1 MKKLEKEKNKTRA
14 YIEKRIWPLEILAGL
29 LLMAIV
35 FVVSVNG
42 DISRTEEE
50 LNEKVDYIKEQCNN
64 YTRLNLAS
72 ESKSLMRMIESV
84 GQVTQDML
92 YERELYGQSL
102 PDDQR
107 METYIQDNYL
117 TGMLVMDAEGRVLT
131 QCGENSLW
139 RDELRK
145 EREEK
150 TLLETAEFKE
160 KIYSSR
166 VVCADG
172 SYLDLAACARKDES
186 GIVAVYYHTPKEYAQ
201 KFNLTFDMLLSGYT
215 IKHDGTIVITDGEK
229 IAASNDASLEGK
241 SVDNVGILRC
251 LNERKEDGTLLHAK
265 DGKSGLSRDFG
276 LMERGQDYYVCAF
289 MTERAVFGQT
299 PRNLL
304 YALILYALALIVLNA
319 VRWRTAQVYQKEQ
332 LRMQKEYTDRLQS
345 QNVQLEQAI
354 RREKRANAAKTD
366 FLSRM
371 THDIRTPLNG
381 IIGLLNI
388 DEAHPED
395 KALVDANRAKMMI
408 SANHLLSLINDMLQM
423 SKLEDNEVVLA
434 HEWIDLEKLSD
445 EICVIVSQ
453 RAADAGV
460 TMEHGEG
467 REDPLDYPYV
477 YGSPLHLRQ
486 LFLNIYGNC
495 IKYNKVGGK
504 VRTGR
509 RCIKAEKGL
518 VTYQWTISDTGVGMS
533 QEFLKHIFE
542 PFAQEH
548 TDARSVY
555 NGTGLGMA
563 IVKRLVDKMHGTIEI
578 RSELGVGSDFI
589 ITLPFEIAK
598 PQETENT
605 DNEKQ
610 EKFSIQGMHFLL
622 AEDNALNAEI
632 AEMLFADEGAVI
644 TLARNGQEVIDIFSS
659 HEPGTYD
666 AILMDIM
673 MPLVDGYS
681 ATKAIR
687 NLKRPDA
694 AKIPIIAM
702 TANAFAEDARHCIE
716 AGMNAHLSKPLQMD
730 IVVKTI
736 AKCCSKENN

>member
-1 MKKLEKEKNKTRA
+1 
-14 YIEKRIWPLEILAGL
+14 
-29 LLMAIV
+29 
-35 FVVSVNG
+35 
-42 DISRTEEE
+42 
-50 LNEKVDYIKEQCNN
+50 
-64 YTRLNLAS
+64 
-72 ESKSLMRMIESV
+72 MRMVESV
-84 GQVTQDML
+84 GQAAQNMD
-92 YERELYGQSL
+92 YERRLYGQTL
-102 PDDQR
+102 PDVQG
-107 METYIQDNYL
+107 MEEYVHDNYL
-117 TGMLVMDAEGRVLT
+117 TGMMVLNAEGEVLAEY
-131 QCGENSLW
+131 GKEPLW
-139 RDELRK
+139 EDELQTELQK
-145 EREEK
+145 K
-150 TLLETAEFKE
+150 TLLETAVFKE
-160 KIYSSR
+160 KIYSAR
-166 VVCADG
+166 VVCDDG
-172 SYLDLAACARKDES
+172 SYLDLAACARIDEE
-186 GIVAVYYHTPKEYAQ
+186 GIVVVYYYTPEEYAQ

-229 IAASNDASLEGK
+229 IAASNDASLEGE
-241 SVDNVGILRC
+241 SVGSVGILQR
-251 LNERKEDGTLLHAK
+251 LNESQEDGRLMHAK
-265 DGKSGLSRDFG
+265 DERSGLSRDFG
-276 LMERGQDYYVCAF
+276 LMERGRDYYVCAF
-289 MTERAVFGQT
+289 MTERAVFSQT

-304 YALILYALALIVLNA
+304 YAVILYTLAMIVLNTL
-319 VRWRTAQVYQKEQ
+319 RWKIAQVYQKEQ
-332 LRMQKEYTDRLQS
+332 LRMQQEYADSLQ
-345 QNVQLEQAI
+345 NKNRQLEQAI
-354 RREKRANAAKTD
+354 KREQRANAAKTD

-388 DEAHPED
+388 DEAHPDD
-395 KALVDANRAKMMI
+395 KALVDANRTKMMI
-408 SANHLLSLINDMLQM
+408 SAKHLLSLINDMLQM

-434 HEWIDLEKLSD
+434 HEWIDLEELSN

-460 TMEHGEG
+460 TMENGCG
-467 REDPLDYPYV
+467 REEPLDYPYV

-509 RCIKAEKGL
+509 KCVKAEKGL

-563 IVKRLVDKMHGTIEI
+563 IVQRLVEKMHGTIEVK
-578 RSELGVGSDFI
+578 SELGVGSEFI
-589 ITLPFEIAK
+589 ITLPFEIAEAL
-598 PQETENT
+598 ETKNT
-605 DNEKQ
+605 KNEDQ
-610 EKFSIQGMHFLL
+610 EKFSIHGMHFLL

-644 TLARNGQEVIDIFSS
+644 TLAHNGQEAIDMFSS

-694 AKIPIIAM
+694 AEIPIIAM

-716 AGMNAHLSKPLQMD
+716 AGMNAHLSKPLQME
-730 IVVKTI
+730 IVVETI
-736 AKCCSKENN
+736 AKCCRKKE